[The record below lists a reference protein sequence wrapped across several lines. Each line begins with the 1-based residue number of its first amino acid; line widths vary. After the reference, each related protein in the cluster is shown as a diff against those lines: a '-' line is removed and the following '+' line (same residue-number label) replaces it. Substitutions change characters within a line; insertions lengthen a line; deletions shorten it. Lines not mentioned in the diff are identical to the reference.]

1 MARRTSITIEETQKV
16 PINLGPFSDVTTSL
30 VIMFMLS
37 IPFMVESG
45 IFITRS
51 LAAKTPQMMQQA
63 KKSDIKV
70 NLYLK
75 SDGTVMLNQEPVDP
89 NQLPDLIPRLL
100 ARSIEKKAILSADP
114 EVVYESVIEYIDML
128 KANGASDVLIMKRKS
143 ATTPTPEEPG
153 GE

>member
-1 MARRTSITIEETQKV
+1 MARRPSITIEEAQKV
-16 PINLGPFSDVTTSL
+16 PVNLGPFSDVTTSL
-30 VIMFMLS
+30 VVMFMLS
-37 IPFMVESG
+37 IPFLVESG

-70 NLYLK
+70 NIYLK
-75 SDGTVMLNQEPVDP
+75 SDGTVMLNMEPVDP

-100 ARSIEKKAILSADP
+100 ARSIEKKAILSADA

-143 ATTPTPEEPG
+143 STTPTPEESG